1 MLSKCKRRV
10 SCYLCRCVSDIGSE
24 ASLIK
29 SGLAS
34 TSSSIAASK
43 RTLTSHDGVLEVPA
57 EPEDPLPTTHV
68 ADDARSPPSY
78 LRVSR
83 CVGGYSTFTSYEPDR
98 RLPLPAA
105 DDASP
110 PPPGTNIPATTDGAT
125 ALVGGGTG
133 VSEVPKGG
141 QQCRLTFVGDVI
153 ADVRTLSNGGGSVV
167 NGEES
172 HDRDSDVT
180 DGAADGRVPDCQISS
195 TDVKVMIRYT
205 VTFLADRTAIR
216 ISMISYWHET
226 VVSLSVLLSVTKCI
240 VGYILRSEQVNSSGQ
255 QGR

>member
-1 MLSKCKRRV
+1 MMLF
-10 SCYLCRCVSDIGSE
+10 LRCVSDVGSQ

-57 EPEDPLPTTHV
+57 EPEDPPPTTHV
-68 ADDARSPPSY
+68 AADARSPPSY

-98 RLPLPAA
+98 RLPQPAA
-105 DDASP
+105 ADVSP
-110 PPPGTNIPATTDGAT
+110 PPETNIPATTDADT
-125 ALVGGGTG
+125 AMVGGDTR

-172 HDRDSDVT
+172 HHRVFDVT
-180 DGAADGRVPDCQISS
+180 DGAVDRRVPDCQISS
-195 TDVKVMIRYT
+195 TDVKVMFRYM
-205 VTFLADRTAIR
+205 VAYVADLSAIR
-216 ISMISYWHET
+216 NSIM
-226 VVSLSVLLSVTKCI
+226 
-240 VGYILRSEQVNSSGQ
+240 GY
-255 QGR
+255 